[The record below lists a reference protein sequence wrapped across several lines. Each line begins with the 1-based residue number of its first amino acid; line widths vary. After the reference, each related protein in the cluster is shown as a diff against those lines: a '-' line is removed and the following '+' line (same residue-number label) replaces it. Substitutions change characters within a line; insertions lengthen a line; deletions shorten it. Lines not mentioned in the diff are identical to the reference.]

1 MEHVKNVLC
10 SLGLKEMVNNAD
22 LINVTI
28 DKNYWQMALVEIVKT
43 IQDKVAMEDY
53 AFLILVQTN
62 KYYS

>member
-10 SLGLKEMVNNAD
+10 SLDLKEMVNNAD

-43 IQDKVAMEDY
+43 IQDKVVMEDY